1 MKVICYLFVYLKVCS
16 SFQSPDKLFE
26 LIIKA
31 NSPKQVVLVITHFNT
46 PKNENMM
53 QYIPTINPINPNRF
67 KRISSVFGERFHPIS
82 GAKKQHLGIDI
93 SADKGLAVH
102 ASASGTVTKIHFSSK
117 GYGNYITIEHRYG
130 FVTRYAH
137 LSEILVKQ
145 NQKVVKG
152 EIIGSVGNSGASTG
166 NHLHYEI
173 IKDKKHMDPY
183 PLITIK

>member
-1 MKVICYLFVYLKVCS
+1 MLSICFFIICS
-16 SFQSPDKLFE
+16 SFQFPDKLVE
-26 LIIKA
+26 LLKRTTT
-31 NSPKQVVLVITHFNT
+31 SKQVVLVATHFNT
-46 PKNENMM
+46 EKNQNVM

-82 GAKKQHLGIDI
+82 GVKKQHLGIDI
-93 SADKGLAVH
+93 SADNGLAVH
-102 ASASGTVTKIHFSSK
+102 ASASGTVTKTHFSSK

-166 NHLHYEI
+166 DHLHYEI

>member
-1 MKVICYLFVYLKVCS
+1 VELFK
-16 SFQSPDKLFE
+16 
-26 LIIKA
+26 KA
-31 NSPKQVVLVITHFNT
+31 TTSKQVVLVVTHFNT
-46 PKNENMM
+46 EKNQNVM
-53 QYIPTINPINPNRF
+53 QYIPTINPINPNRL